1 MSEQVRRRTAETWG
15 GSPGIDDLFDA
26 PEAPVPVTVCS
37 GLYVERLPVGN
48 MSVGEVRARYAD
60 RFDID
65 PASQAVL
72 DGRDVDDQTVVKPG
86 QRLTFV
92 RRAGEKGAARGTP
105 HARRAPCR

>member
-1 MSEQVRRRTAETWG
+1 MPEQVRRQSDETWG
-15 GSPGIDDLFDA
+15 GGPGLDDLFDA
-26 PEAPVPVTVCS
+26 PGTCVPVTVCS
-37 GLYVERLPVGN
+37 GLYVEQLPVGN

-72 DGRDVDDQTVVKPG
+72 DGRDVDDQTVIKPG

-92 RRAGEKGAARGTP
+92 RRAGEKGTARGRP
-105 HARRAPCR
+105 HARRAPRR